1 MLTSGFWALQRQRSL
16 SNEFFVVLFAE
27 APAAIRQLIEPPSE
41 KEIIEAALAKTRGW
55 VSGPS
60 GAAAKLGVPP
70 STLDHGIKAL
80 KINKKRFKFG

>member
-1 MLTSGFWALQRQRSL
+1 MAFQREDTLPLASRAKAETIF
-16 SNEFFVVLFAE
+16 NGEF
-27 APAAIRQLIEPPSE
+27 EPPSE
-41 KEIIEAALAKTRGW
+41 KEIIEAALAKTGGW